1 VKKVYLK
8 YELQLTPDVENKIS
22 LRSLN
27 NGTTRIGGIDG
38 FWPGMDSVF
47 RFEFLEGG
55 SEKGNTRKHTEKWV
69 TSWSFMFWR
78 NLAFLR

>member
-1 VKKVYLK
+1 M
-8 YELQLTPDVENKIS
+8 
-22 LRSLN
+22 
-27 NGTTRIGGIDG
+27 RIGGIDG

-47 RFEFLEGG
+47 GFGFLGGG

-69 TSWSFMFWR
+69 TSWSFMFWG